1 MTKIYSAL
9 IVHGFNGN
17 LDLGMH
23 TTLKDAN
30 SILDPEVLAI
40 AERLTPLQSKEF
52 GKVWDLFSTR
62 ATPFTTDEYEILSRS
77 YTAPQISVTASGAG
91 ADWDTTNDITA
102 LPVASNQIDR
112 ITVGDILLLP
122 TGGELVVVKSVDR
135 VGNTIDL
142 YERGAG
148 DTSGTA
154 QGTSAFTV
162 KIVGNAHIEGT
173 VSAEAMAE
181 TTNKVTNYCQIVLE
195 SIDLSK
201 EDTDQ
206 ARKTGR
212 TREALASE
220 AMERVMRDLAR
231 TAIYGTARQGT
242 AAIPAMT
249 RGLLSHLND
258 VSGGIKTAVAGSF
271 TETSLKNIL
280 DDVRQ
285 AGGTVNAIVMNVA
298 NKRIANGFTGADQ
311 IQVDRGERMGG
322 HVLDGYIADG
332 FGSIPFVVDLDMPN
346 DKVAVVNTRFM
357 EKGWKENDTLRFVPE
372 TNVNSREKKET
383 LQGKFGLAVHNVGT
397 THGLLTGLTT

>member
-1 MTKIYSAL
+1 MNKTLVK
-9 IVHGFNGN
+9 VHGFDGN

-23 TTLKDAN
+23 TTLKDVE
-30 SILDPEVLAI
+30 STLDPEVLAM

-52 GKVWDLFSTR
+52 GKIWDLFTTR
-62 ATPFTTDEYEILSRS
+62 GTPFATDEYEILSRS
-77 YTAPQISVTASGAG
+77 YTAPSFAIARGGVGT
-91 ADWDTTNDITA
+91 DWDDVADTTA
-102 LPVASNQIDR
+102 LPVASNLIDR
-112 ITVGDILLLP
+112 VTVGDILLL
-122 TGGELVVVKSVDR
+122 GGGSEIVVVKSVDR
-135 VGNTIDL
+135 TGNTIDV

-148 DTSGTA
+148 DTAGTA
-154 QGTSAFTV
+154 QGATNTAT
-162 KIVGNAHIEGT
+162 IIGNAHIEGT
-173 VSAEAMAE
+173 VDAEAMAE
-181 TTNKVTNYCQIVLE
+181 TTAKVTNYCQIVLE
-195 SIDLSK
+195 TIDLSK

-212 TREALASE
+212 TRENLASE

-231 TAIYGTARQGT
+231 TAIYGEARVGT
-242 AAIPAMT
+242 ASIPAMT
-249 RGLLSHLND
+249 RGLLSHLDN
-258 VSGGIKTAVAGSF
+258 VAGAIKTAVSGAF
-271 TETSLKNIL
+271 TETVLKNIL
-280 DDVRQ
+280 DDVRE

-298 NKRIANGFTGADQ
+298 NKRLANAFTGADS

-346 DKVAVVNTRFM
+346 SKVAVVNTRYL